1 MVVMESSDRLQI
13 QSFPK
18 LAASIL
24 LCIIVG
30 SIGSLVT
37 ITGPGSWYASLQKP
51 FFAPPNWVFA
61 PVWITLFTL
70 MGIAVYIIWQSGP
83 EKRDVRIAIGIFC
96 VQFFFNVIW
105 SFLFF
110 GLKSPLL
117 GFIDILILWVMI
129 VVTLWAFYR
138 VKKSAAY
145 LLIPYIAW
153 VTLASALNGAVYFMN
168 P

>member
-1 MVVMESSDRLQI
+1 MVVMESSDRTEI
-13 QSFPK
+13 QSYPK
-18 LAASIL
+18 LAAAIL
-24 LCIIVG
+24 FCIIVG

-61 PVWITLFTL
+61 PVWITLFVL
-70 MGIAVYIIWQSGP
+70 MGIALYLVWQSGT
-83 EKRDVRIAIGIFC
+83 EKRDVRIALGIFC

-110 GLKSPLL
+110 GLQSPLL
-117 GFIDILILWVMI
+117 GFIDILVLWVMI

-153 VTLASALNGAVYFMN
+153 VTLASALNGAIYFMN

>member
-1 MVVMESSDRLQI
+1 MVVMESSDRLKI

-61 PVWITLFTL
+61 PVWITLFVL
-70 MGIAVYIIWQSGP
+70 MGIALYLVWQSGT
-83 EKRDVRIAIGIFC
+83 EKRDVRIALGIFC

-110 GLKSPLL
+110 GLQSPLL

-129 VVTLWAFYR
+129 ELMSTESTVTDTVMIALLRKYRARSRR
-138 VKKSAAY
+138 VKS
-145 LLIPYIAW
+145 
-153 VTLASALNGAVYFMN
+153 TM
-168 P
+168 

>member
-1 MVVMESSDRLQI
+1 MEPSDRLQI

-18 LAASIL
+18 LAAAIL
-24 LCIIVG
+24 FCIIVG

-61 PVWITLFTL
+61 PVWITLFVL
-70 MGIAVYIIWQSGP
+70 MGIALYLVWQSGT
-83 EKRDVRIAIGIFC
+83 EKRDVRIALGIFC

-129 VVTLWAFYR
+129 VVTLWAFYL

-145 LLIPYIAW
+145 FLIPYIAW
-153 VTLASALNGAVYFMN
+153 VTLAAALNGAVYFMN

>member
-1 MVVMESSDRLQI
+1 MEPVEGKTI
-13 QSFPK
+13 QSYPH
-18 LAASIL
+18 LIAAVL
-24 LCIIVG
+24 FCIIVG

-37 ITGPGSWYASLQKP
+37 ISGPDSWYANLAKP

-70 MGIAVYIIWQSGP
+70 MGISLYLIWQSGTEKP
-83 EKRDVRIAIGIFC
+83 EVRKAFAIFGM
-96 VQFFFNVIW
+96 QFFLNVIW

-117 GFIDILILWVMI
+117 GLADIVILWLMI
-129 VVTLWAFYR
+129 AATIAAFYR
-138 VKKSAAY
+138 VKRSAAY

-153 VTLASALNGAVYFMN
+153 VTLAAALNGAVYFMN
-168 P
+168 R